1 MDNDKNLKY
10 EFKYIENKILKT
22 KTQDEWDKW
31 IEVKDNNKIY
41 LKSWENDN
49 CNKSEEE
56 LFITLKCPEC

>member
-49 CNKSEEE
+49 CNKPEEE